1 METQARPGVIV
12 SNHAVPNCIIPFGEK
27 KAFFFNC
34 HMLLTLSLFARL
46 VCIDRS
52 SHSAMF
58 LCSSQEMTQ
67 GLYFLLLSKFKRY
80 LGRGTNN
87 IIELIDYSLCF
98 SLLTI
103 QVASFSIATNYFLY
117 SHKKYIQFRLRL
129 TDTVASV
136 CV

>member
-1 METQARPGVIV
+1 MKRLRKNATFIKWSGVKEESAQV
-12 SNHAVPNCIIPFGEK
+12 RTEPQG
-27 KAFFFNC
+27 
-34 HMLLTLSLFARL
+34 
-46 VCIDRS
+46 S